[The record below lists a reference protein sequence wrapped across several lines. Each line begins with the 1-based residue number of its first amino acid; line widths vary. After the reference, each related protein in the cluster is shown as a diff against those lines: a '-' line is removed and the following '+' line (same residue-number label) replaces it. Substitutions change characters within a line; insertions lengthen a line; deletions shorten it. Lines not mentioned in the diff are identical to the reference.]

1 MEIKKIAEI
10 INGKILG
17 DEDFEIEKI
26 EVPEKGD
33 ENSCIF
39 IFDEKVKE
47 RIKGKVGCVI
57 TSEEFI
63 KGISYRSA
71 ILVKDVKRAFVQVLN
86 LFSKKREIKGISPFS
101 HISRNSIVEENVHI
115 SPFCVVED
123 GAVIKKNTYL
133 YPFVYVGENSKIGEN
148 CIIHSNVYIG
158 DNCEI
163 GNNCQI
169 FAGVVIGADGFG
181 YIDAGNGL
189 IKIPQIGKVV
199 IEDDCEI
206 GANTT
211 IDRATIGETRIKRG
225 TKIDNLVQIAHNCE
239 IGEFTVIAAQTGI
252 AGSSRIGKKVKIGG
266 QVGIADH
273 LNIGDGAILT
283 AKAGVAK
290 DVPPGKVYSGYFARE
305 HSEVLKAFTI
315 LYSLPKYWDKIKKIL
330 EKFEF

>member
-10 INGKILG
+10 INGRILG
-17 DEDFEIEKI
+17 EEDFEVEEIKE
-26 EVPEKGD
+26 PEKGD
-33 ENSCIF
+33 EKSLIF
-39 IFDEKVKE
+39 VFDEK
-47 RIKGKVGCVI
+47 IKGKIKRKIGCVI
-57 TSEEFI
+57 AHSEDI
-63 KGISYRSA
+63 LKGIDFKSA
-71 ILVKDVKRAFVQVLN
+71 IIVKDIKIAFVQILN
-86 LFSKKREIKGISPFS
+86 IFSKKKEIKGISPLS
-101 HISRNSIVEENVHI
+101 SISRNAKIEENVHI
-115 SPFCVVED
+115 SPFCVIED
-123 GAVIKKNTYL
+123 GAVIKKGTYL
-133 YPFVYVGENSKIGEN
+133 YPFVYVGENAKIGEN

-158 DNCEI
+158 YDCEI

-169 FAGVVIGADGFG
+169 FAGCVIGADGFG
-181 YIDAGNGL
+181 YIDTDEGL

-239 IGEFTVIAAQTGI
+239 IGEFTVIAAQSGI
-252 AGSSRIGKKVKIGG
+252 AGSCKIGKKVKMGG

-290 DVPPGKVYSGYFARE
+290 DVPAGKVYSGYFARE
-305 HSEVLKAFTI
+305 HKEVLKAITI
-315 LYSLPKYWDKIKKIL
+315 LYSLPKYWDKIKKFL
-330 EKFEF
+330 EID